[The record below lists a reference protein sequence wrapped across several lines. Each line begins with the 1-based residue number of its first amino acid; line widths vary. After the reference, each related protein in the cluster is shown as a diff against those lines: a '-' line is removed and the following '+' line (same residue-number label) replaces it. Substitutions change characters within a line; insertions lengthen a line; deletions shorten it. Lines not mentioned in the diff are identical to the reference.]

1 MKFDIYYPLVKDGK
15 LVPGVKPTSME
26 WADIVNREAASPQL
40 KERLEQIRAEKDKD
54 KQAEMKKA
62 LPAINFVGRSRK
74 TRAAKYMVPTQLFM
88 VDVDHCKDARGAWQ
102 QMVDEQGQEWICD
115 HIMVVHLTPRLGLH
129 IIGIAQQGFK
139 TLQENMDWLNKTLQL
154 ERFGDYDAVTKDF
167 ARVSFLFAKDELLFE
182 NAKLYLNTEPIA
194 VNYLQNLDFECEG
207 TVPDVPQAAHEG
219 RSPRVP
225 KNAFPVLTEEQKEKF
240 DKADWRGVP
249 LRTIIDKWI
258 EVVGEPGENEI
269 HNWHNEFIKYFRNI
283 MGNNKELIFHLL
295 PRFGHSDEEVWS
307 QIKSICRV
315 NTLSSIDK
323 PFYFFLKDNGFYV
336 SRRQTSLDSYM
347 LSDEETSDLDGMPIP
362 PPVFREFVKA
372 APKDFRIPV
381 INALM
386 PIMGTLTSY
395 LQAVYPYDDEDHP
408 HTTSFFSIIYAPPGT
423 GKSFVNRFDFLFD
436 DLRLR
441 DEVQSI
447 RENLYLN
454 FINRKGQNEKSPE
467 MPHTSLRIIPPKN
480 SEAEFL
486 QKQKDN
492 CGYHMFTF
500 AAEMDSWAKGEK
512 AAGGNKSDMIRIAW
526 DNGEYGQQFKSA
538 QTFKGKVNLYW
549 NVLIT
554 GTQAQVE
561 AYFKNVENGLLTR
574 CAFTS
579 IENQEY
585 QLASVWKPI
594 SQKGK
599 EIIKNFIKR
608 CDENTYEEPCTAVIS
623 DIEHLNQEEFDKT
636 VPWRFKFKPRQ
647 MVDMGWIMPTINKFH
662 EEQVKKASLDLDKAR
677 DVFRRRVGVRGFR
690 LALLCT
696 ALYPTL
702 NSRAMDTIR
711 SFVAWWMQVD
721 LENMLKLWGAKYND
735 VAEVEPHLYN
745 RNAFKSLKDTF
756 TKSDLLAVMKQQNI
770 KSKIYNVVYQWK
782 KEGYIEA
789 IGKDEYKKKKKY
801 ETGA

>member
-1 MKFDIYYPLVKDGK
+1 MKFDVYFPFLKDGK
-15 LVPGVKPTSME
+15 MVPGVKPVPME
-26 WADIVNREAASPQL
+26 WNDIAKKLAAAPAL
-40 KERLEQIRAEKDKD
+40 KEKLEAIRAESDKD
-54 KQAEMKKA
+54 KQADMKKS
-62 LPAINFVGRSRK
+62 LPAVNFVGRSSK
-74 TRAAKYMVPTQLFM
+74 TRAAKYMTPTQLVM
-88 VDVDHCKDARGAWQ
+88 VDVDHCTDARGAWQ
-102 QMVDEQGQEWICD
+102 RIVEERGNAWIVD
-115 HIMVVHLTPRLGLH
+115 HIMVAHLTPRLGLH
-129 IIGIAQQGFK
+129 IIFKAQEGFT
-139 TLQENMDWLNKTLQL
+139 TLQGNMDWLNETLQL

-167 ARVSFLFAKDELLFE
+167 ARVSFMFAVDELLFE
-182 NAKLYLNTEPIA
+182 NGALYLNTE
-194 VNYLQNLDFECEG
+194 LEF
-207 TVPDVPQAAHEG
+207 PQILKNEDYEEKMDTTRSEVSESVQASNGKGKTNGG
-219 RSPRVP
+219 RTGA
-225 KNAFPVLTEEQKEKF
+225 KNAFPVLTEEQKEKY
-240 DKADWRGVP
+240 DRADYRGVP
-249 LRTIIDKWI
+249 LRKIIDKWL

-283 MGNNKELIFHLL
+283 MGNNKELIFHLI

-315 NTLSSIDK
+315 NTLSDLPR

-336 SRRQTSLDSYM
+336 SRWQASLDNYM
-347 LSDEETSDLDGMPIP
+347 LSDEDTSDLDGMPLL
-362 PPVFREFVKA
+362 PPVFREFVRS

-395 LQAVYPYDDEDHP
+395 LQAVYPYDDENHP

-423 GKSFVNRFDFLFD
+423 GKSFVNRFEFLFD

-447 RENLYLN
+447 RENLYL
-454 FINRKGQNEKSPE
+454 
-467 MPHTSLRIIPPKN
+467 
-480 SEAEFL
+480 
-486 QKQKDN
+486 
-492 CGYHMFTF
+492 
-500 AAEMDSWAKGEK
+500 
-512 AAGGNKSDMIRIAW
+512 
-526 DNGEYGQQFKSA
+526 
-538 QTFKGKVNLYW
+538 
-549 NVLIT
+549 
-554 GTQAQVE
+554 
-561 AYFKNVENGLLTR
+561 
-574 CAFTS
+574 
-579 IENQEY
+579 
-585 QLASVWKPI
+585 
-594 SQKGK
+594 
-599 EIIKNFIKR
+599 NFIKR

-623 DIEHLNQEEFDKT
+623 DIEHLDQEEFDKT

-647 MVDMGWIMPTINKFH
+647 TVDMDWIMPTINEFH
-662 EEQVKKASLDLDKAR
+662 EEQVKRASLDLDKAR

-782 KEGYIEA
+782 KEGYIEV

>member
-1 MKFDIYYPLVKDGK
+1 MKFDVYFPFLKDGK
-15 LVPGVKPTSME
+15 LVPGVKPVPME
-26 WADIVNREAASPQL
+26 WNDIAKKLAADPALKAKLEA
-40 KERLEQIRAEKDKD
+40 IRAEGDKN
-54 KQAEMKKA
+54 KQADMKKS
-62 LPAINFVGRSRK
+62 LPAVNFVGRSSK
-74 TRAAKYMVPTQLFM
+74 SRAAKYMTPTQLVM

-102 QMVDEQGQEWICD
+102 RIVEERGNEWICD
-115 HIMVVHLTPRLGLH
+115 NIMVAHLTPRLGLH
-129 IIGIAQQGFK
+129 IIFKAQEGFT
-139 TLQENMDWLNKTLQL
+139 TLQGNMDWLNETLQL

-167 ARVSFLFAKDELLFE
+167 ARVSFMFAADELLFE
-182 NAKLYLNTEPIA
+182 NAMLYMNTEFEF
-194 VNYLQNLDFECEG
+194 VNYLQNSDFEEVKEVKEVLTPEG
-207 TVPDVPQAAHEG
+207 MSVARNKGT
-219 RSPRVP
+219 
-225 KNAFPVLTEEQKEKF
+225 FPVLTEEQKEKF

-336 SRRQTSLDSYM
+336 SRRQTHLDAYM
-347 LSDEETSDLDGMPIP
+347 LSDDQDEKGGEIP
-362 PPVFREFVKA
+362 SLPPVFREFVRS

-386 PIMGTLTSY
+386 PIIGTLTSY

-423 GKSFVNRFDFLFD
+423 GKSFVNRFEFLFD

-454 FINRKGQNEKSPE
+454 IINRKGQNEKSPE

-585 QLASVWKPI
+585 QLASIWKPI
-594 SQKGK
+594 PQKGK
-599 EIIKNFIKR
+599 DIIRNFIKR

-623 DIEHLNQEEFDKT
+623 DIEHLDQEEFDKT

-647 MVDMGWIMPTINKFH
+647 TVDMDWIMPTINEFH
-662 EEQVKKASLDLDKAR
+662 EEQVKRASLDLDKAR